1 MATTLRQTYSCIV
14 RRKFLKEVITFV
26 ILSTMGPTSCLSWS
40 IVMGLPIMEV
50 RQVCRVTRLVATW
63 KLAKLAFNFWLVLKY
78 FGNTWEILR
87 NIYLL
92 VEFSRGPVGVSCS
105 HPPLAVDG
113 LVGGGGEH
121 QQLVPLVGQQPRVN
135 LDGNLGVEWKLPS
148 PADQLQDNSVS
159 NLTQLLW
166 QVRCALI
173 QQISD
178 ILRKNSWNKSDWQDF
193 SSGHYPQCGNV
204 FKVITVY

>member
-63 KLAKLAFNFWLVLKY
+63 KFAKLAFNFWLVLKY

-87 NIYLL
+87 NIEKYSPLGGAQPWPRRSKL
-92 VEFSRGPVGVSCS
+92 FPSSTCRWWPGRRRWWAPAARATCWSAAACESRWESRRRMEASSSSWPTSRQFCLQSDTTSVAGQMCFDPTDLRHPEKKFVE
-105 HPPLAVDG
+105 
-113 LVGGGGEH
+113 
-121 QQLVPLVGQQPRVN
+121 
-135 LDGNLGVEWKLPS
+135 
-148 PADQLQDNSVS
+148 
-159 NLTQLLW
+159 
-166 QVRCALI
+166 
-173 QQISD
+173 
-178 ILRKNSWNKSDWQDF
+178 
-193 SSGHYPQCGNV
+193 
-204 FKVITVY
+204 